1 MAVDD
6 ASLGAVSQKWPTT
19 PPTVQPAA
27 PRPATRLAAGRA
39 ALTPRLVWAL
49 AAAVLLATVAVGATL
64 GRDSWGARRLA
75 QANASALAAGRQ
87 LAVNFAT
94 IDYRQVDQDTARV
107 RSGATGPFLASYTSS
122 LQQLRKVLIENKS
135 VSTVE
140 RAEAGLVSGD
150 LDSARVIVGIVA
162 PTSNTAIPQGETK
175 TYRIRLDLQRAGD
188 SWKVAGLDFVG

>member
-1 MAVDD
+1 MAVDGAGLSALRLTKRRVSGSGRRTVRLTTGWA
-6 ASLGAVSQKWPTT
+6 ASV
-19 PPTVQPAA
+19 
-27 PRPATRLAAGRA
+27 
-39 ALTPRLVWAL
+39 TPRLVWAL
-49 AAAVLLATVAVGATL
+49 ATVALVATVAVGATL
-64 GRDSWGARRLA
+64 GRDWWTARQLA
-75 QANASALAAGRQ
+75 QANASALAVGRQ

-94 IDYRQVDQDTARV
+94 IDYRHVDQDTALV
-107 RSGATGPFLASYTSS
+107 RSGATGPFLTSYASS
-122 LQQLRKVLIENKS
+122 LAQLKKVLVANRS

-162 PTSNTAIPQGETK
+162 PTSNTAIPQGEKK

>member
-1 MAVDD
+1 MAVDGAGLSALRLTKRRVSGSGRRTVRLTTGWA
-6 ASLGAVSQKWPTT
+6 ASV
-19 PPTVQPAA
+19 
-27 PRPATRLAAGRA
+27 
-39 ALTPRLVWAL
+39 TPRLVWAL
-49 AAAVLLATVAVGATL
+49 ATVVLVATVAVGATL
-64 GRDSWGARRLA
+64 GRDWWTARQLA

-94 IDYRQVDQDTARV
+94 IDYRHVDQDTALV
-107 RSGATGPFLASYTSS
+107 RSGATGPFLTSYASS
-122 LQQLRKVLIENKS
+122 LAQLKKVLVANRS

-162 PTSNTAIPQGETK
+162 PTSNTAIPQGEKK

>member
-1 MAVDD
+1 MGVD
-6 ASLGAVSQKWPTT
+6 GAGLSALRLTRPRVSGSGRR
-19 PPTVQPAA
+19 TV
-27 PRPATRLAAGRA
+27 RLATGWA
-39 ALTPRLVWAL
+39 ASVTPRLVWAL
-49 AAAVLLATVAVGATL
+49 ATVVLVATVAVGATL
-64 GRDSWGARRLA
+64 GRDWWTARQLA

-94 IDYRQVDQDTARV
+94 IDYRHVDQDTALV
-107 RSGATGPFLASYTSS
+107 RSGATGPFLTSYASS
-122 LQQLRKVLIENKS
+122 LAQLRKVLVANRS

-162 PTSNTAIPQGETK
+162 PTSNTAIPQGEKK

>member
-1 MAVDD
+1 MAVDGAGLSALRLTRPRVSGSGRRTVRLTTGWA
-6 ASLGAVSQKWPTT
+6 ASV
-19 PPTVQPAA
+19 
-27 PRPATRLAAGRA
+27 
-39 ALTPRLVWAL
+39 TPRLVWAL
-49 AAAVLLATVAVGATL
+49 ATVVLVATVAVGATL
-64 GRDSWGARRLA
+64 GRDWWTARQLA

-94 IDYRQVDQDTARV
+94 IDYRHVDQDTALV
-107 RSGATGPFLASYTSS
+107 RSGATGPFLTSYASS
-122 LQQLRKVLIENKS
+122 LAQLKKVLVANRS

-162 PTSNTAIPQGETK
+162 PTSNTAIPQGEKK

>member
-1 MAVDD
+1 MAVD
-6 ASLGAVSQKWPTT
+6 GAGLSALRLTRPRVSGSGRR
-19 PPTVQPAA
+19 TV
-27 PRPATRLAAGRA
+27 RLATGWA
-39 ALTPRLVWAL
+39 ASVTPRLVWAL
-49 AAAVLLATVAVGATL
+49 ATVALVATVAVGATL
-64 GRDSWGARRLA
+64 GRDWWTARQLA

-94 IDYRQVDQDTARV
+94 IDYRHVDQDTALV
-107 RSGATGPFLASYTSS
+107 RSGATGPFLTSYASS
-122 LQQLRKVLIENKS
+122 LAQLKKVLVANRS

-162 PTSNTAIPQGETK
+162 PTSNTAIPQGEKK

>member
-1 MAVDD
+1 MAVDGAGLSALRLTRPRVSGSGRRTVRLTTGWA
-6 ASLGAVSQKWPTT
+6 ASV
-19 PPTVQPAA
+19 
-27 PRPATRLAAGRA
+27 
-39 ALTPRLVWAL
+39 TPRLVWAL
-49 AAAVLLATVAVGATL
+49 ATVALVATVAVGATL
-64 GRDSWGARRLA
+64 GRDWWTARQLA

-94 IDYRQVDQDTARV
+94 IDYRHVDQDTALV
-107 RSGATGPFLASYTSS
+107 RSGATGPFLTSYASS
-122 LQQLRKVLIENKS
+122 LAQLKKVLVANRS

-162 PTSNTAIPQGETK
+162 PTSNTAIPQGEKK

>member
-6 ASLGAVSQKWPTT
+6 AGLGAVSRKWP
-19 PPTVQPAA
+19 PTLPTGQPA
-27 PRPATRLAAGRA
+27 PRPAIGLGAGRGA
-39 ALTPRLVWAL
+39 FTPRLAWAL
-49 AAAVLLATVAVGATL
+49 AATVLLAAVAVGATL
-64 GRDSWGARRLA
+64 GRDWWSARQVA
-75 QANASALAAGRQ
+75 GANAGALAAGRQ

-94 IDYRQVDQDTARV
+94 IDYRRVDQDTARV
-107 RSGATGPFLASYTSS
+107 RSGATGPFLAGYTSS

-162 PTSNTAIPQGETK
+162 PTSNTAIPQGEKK

>member
-1 MAVDD
+1 MAVD
-6 ASLGAVSQKWPTT
+6 GAGLSALRLTRPRVSGSGRR
-19 PPTVQPAA
+19 TV
-27 PRPATRLAAGRA
+27 RLATGWA
-39 ALTPRLVWAL
+39 ASVTPRLVWAL
-49 AAAVLLATVAVGATL
+49 ATVVLVATVAVGATL
-64 GRDSWGARRLA
+64 GRDWWTARQLA

-94 IDYRQVDQDTARV
+94 IDYRHVDQDTALV
-107 RSGATGPFLASYTSS
+107 RSGATGPFLTSYASS
-122 LQQLRKVLIENKS
+122 LAQLKKVLVANRS

-162 PTSNTAIPQGETK
+162 PTSNTAIPQGEKK

>member
-6 ASLGAVSQKWPTT
+6 AGLGAVSQKWPTT
-19 PPTVQPAA
+19 PPSRQPA
-27 PRPATRLAAGRA
+27 PRPRTRLAAGRA